1 MLFRSVHF
9 ELYPTDRFPCESI
22 QVVLHTREGK
32 NSRNN
37 KTERLY
43 NLQVEVED
51 YIQKKYGQKEFEID
65 YKNGLELYNKSLDKV
80 FSVLKDVVEKF
91 TNIVDDEIS
100 LYASEN
106 RSILSNK

>member
-1 MLFRSVHF
+1 M
-9 ELYPTDRFPCESI
+9 
-22 QVVLHTREGK
+22 HTREGK
-32 NSRNN
+32 NARNN

-65 YKNGLELYNKSLDKV
+65 YENGLELYNKSLDKV

-100 LYASEN
+100 LYAREN

>member
-1 MLFRSVHF
+1 M
-9 ELYPTDRFPCESI
+9 
-22 QVVLHTREGK
+22 
-32 NSRNN
+32 
-37 KTERLY
+37 
-43 NLQVEVED
+43 QVEVED

-65 YKNGLELYNKSLDKV
+65 YENGLELYNKSLDKV

-100 LYASEN
+100 LYAREN

>member
-1 MLFRSVHF
+1 M
-9 ELYPTDRFPCESI
+9 
-22 QVVLHTREGK
+22 HTREGK
-32 NSRNN
+32 NARNN

-65 YKNGLELYNKSLDKV
+65 YENGLELYNESLDKV

-100 LYASEN
+100 LYAREN

>member
-1 MLFRSVHF
+1 M
-9 ELYPTDRFPCESI
+9 
-22 QVVLHTREGK
+22 HTREGK
-32 NSRNN
+32 NARNN

-65 YKNGLELYNKSLDKV
+65 YENGLELYNKSLDKV

-91 TNIVDDEIS
+91 TNIVDDEIP
-100 LYASEN
+100 LCE
-106 RSILSNK
+106 KK

>member
-1 MLFRSVHF
+1 M
-9 ELYPTDRFPCESI
+9 
-22 QVVLHTREGK
+22 
-32 NSRNN
+32 
-37 KTERLY
+37 Y

-65 YKNGLELYNKSLDKV
+65 YENGLELYNKSIDKV

-100 LYASEN
+100 LYTREN

>member
-1 MLFRSVHF
+1 M
-9 ELYPTDRFPCESI
+9 
-22 QVVLHTREGK
+22 HTREGK
-32 NSRNN
+32 NARNN
-37 KTERLY
+37 KTEKLY
-43 NLQVEVED
+43 NLQVEVEN

-65 YKNGLELYNKSLDKV
+65 YENGLELYNKSLDKV

-100 LYASEN
+100 LYAREN

>member
-1 MLFRSVHF
+1 M
-9 ELYPTDRFPCESI
+9 
-22 QVVLHTREGK
+22 HTREGK
-32 NSRNN
+32 NARNN

-43 NLQVEVED
+43 NLQVEVEN

-65 YKNGLELYNKSLDKV
+65 YENGLELYNKSLDKV

-100 LYASEN
+100 LYAREN